1 MEVFED
7 TVVGGDFGGERGE
20 ECAEEGAGEDVEEG
34 EEGGWGWGSEEE
46 HGAEEVYV
54 GCLFG
59 PSDFF
64 FFFWLSKKLTYP
76 NPSSDR
82 KTSHAQINSL
92 RSSLS
97 GEPLVKTLSVTR
109 VLSISPSIVFNR
121 SGGKRPVARPLRAR
135 ARYVLY
141 ISTLV
146 GE

>member
-1 MEVFED
+1 MGKR
-7 TVVGGDFGGERGE
+7 GGAWRRGGLCR
-20 ECAEEGAGEDVEEG
+20 APVRAVRL
-34 EEGGWGWGSEEE
+34 S
-46 HGAEEVYV
+46 
-54 GCLFG
+54 
-59 PSDFF
+59 FF
-64 FFFWLSKKLTYP
+64 FDSQKKKLTYP